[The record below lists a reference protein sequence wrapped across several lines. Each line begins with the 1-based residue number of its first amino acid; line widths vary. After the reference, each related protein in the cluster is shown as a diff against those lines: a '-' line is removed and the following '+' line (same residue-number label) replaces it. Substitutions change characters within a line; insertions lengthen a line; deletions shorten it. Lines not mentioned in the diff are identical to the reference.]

1 MADVQ
6 FMNVAFSIRVM
17 YFTVK
22 SATDPLLANPDGL
35 VGGSESH
42 LLQKAVTG
50 ATMEARSQNERNVH
64 FLPAANGG
72 FPEGTYFI
80 REPWFPRQ
88 SARSPP

>member
-6 FMNVAFSIRVM
+6 SMNVAFSIGVM
-17 YFTVK
+17 HFTVK
-22 SATDPLLANPDGL
+22 SATDALPGRPGWRGR
-35 VGGSESH
+35 GGESC
-42 LLQKAVTG
+42 LLQKAATG
-50 ATMEARSQNERNVH
+50 ATMDARSQNERNVH
-64 FLPAANGG
+64 FIPGANGG

>member
-6 FMNVAFSIRVM
+6 HMNVAFSIGVM
-17 YFTVK
+17 HFTVK
-22 SATDPLLANPDGL
+22 SAADSLPANPDG
-35 VGGSESH
+35 VVDGGESY

-64 FLPAANGG
+64 FLPGANGG